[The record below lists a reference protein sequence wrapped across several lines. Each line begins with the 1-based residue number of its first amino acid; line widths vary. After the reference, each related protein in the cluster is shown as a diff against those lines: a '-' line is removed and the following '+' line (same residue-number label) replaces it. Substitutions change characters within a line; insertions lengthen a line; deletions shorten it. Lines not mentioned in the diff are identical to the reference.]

1 MESMFSRSCALFTAL
16 VFAVSPALAQTSP
29 STLSAD
35 AGTASPRA
43 KTFSQQDLDRL
54 LAPVALYP
62 DPLLAQVLMASTYP
76 LEVVEAARWVKA
88 NPRVSGTALE
98 TAMSKQSWDPAV
110 RSLTA
115 VPQVLQQMS
124 DNLDWMQKLGD
135 AFLAQQQDVMDSVQG
150 LRARADAAGNLKTTE
165 QQIVRTE
172 VQGSQKIYVVE
183 SPKPEVV
190 YVPTYNP
197 TVVYGSWWYPTPP
210 YYVYPPAYVYPPGL
224 AFATGVVVGAAIW
237 GACNWG
243 WGRGSVD
250 VNVNRYNSF
259 NRTNISNKNW
269 NHNVDHRRG
278 VAYRDQNVARQYNRG
293 GNAQAAQSREQ
304 FRGRADAGR
313 SELKGMDR
321 NQLDSRVRDAD
332 SRSREAL
339 GSRGEGDRAGR
350 QDGNRSEV
358 SNRMQGADRGGAAG
372 GRERADGGGR
382 RPDAGYRSEGGAQR
396 STGMGERSGGGGF
409 SGVGSGA
416 STREASQ
423 RGSASRAD
431 LGGRGGGQAS
441 AGGGGRGGAS
451 FGGGASRGG
460 GGGGFGGGGGGRGG
474 GGRGR

>member
-304 FRGRADAGR
+304 FRGRADAGA
-313 SELKGMDR
+313 R
-321 NQLDSRVRDAD
+321 N
-332 SRSREAL
+332 SREWTAINSTAAS
-339 GSRGEGDRAGR
+339 GMPIAAHGKHSAAAARAIA
-350 QDGNRSEV
+350 Q
-358 SNRMQGADRGGAAG
+358 G
-372 GRERADGGGR
+372 GRTVIA
-382 RPDAGYRSEGGAQR
+382 AK
-396 STGMGERSGGGGF
+396 
-409 SGVGSGA
+409 
-416 STREASQ
+416 
-423 RGSASRAD
+423 
-431 LGGRGGGQAS
+431 
-441 AGGGGRGGAS
+441 
-451 FGGGASRGG
+451 
-460 GGGGFGGGGGGRGG
+460 
-474 GGRGR
+474 

>member
-1 MESMFSRSCALFTAL
+1 MEPTFSRFGALFTAL

-29 STLSAD
+29 ATPASGAA
-35 AGTASPRA
+35 AGGPLA

-54 LAPVALYP
+54 LAPIALYP

-135 AFLAQQQDVMDSVQG
+135 AFLAQQQEVMDSVQG

-172 VQGSQKIYVVE
+172 LQGSQKIYVVE

-197 TVVYGSWWYPTPP
+197 AVVYGNWWYPAPP

-224 AFATGVVVGAAIW
+224 VFATGVIVGAAIW

-269 NHNVDHRRG
+269 HHDVDHRRG

-293 GNAQAAQSREQ
+293 GNAQAAQAREQ

-313 SELKGMDR
+313 SELKEMDR

-332 SRSREAL
+332 DRSREAL
-339 GSRGEGDRAGR
+339 GSRGEGDRMGGQGR
-350 QDGNRSEV
+350 DRGEV
-358 SNRMQGADRGGAAG
+358 GKHMQNADRG
-372 GRERADGGGR
+372 RADGAGR
-382 RPDAGYRSEGGAQR
+382 RPEAGNRFDGGAQQR
-396 STGMGERSGGGGF
+396 GAGRGERAGGGGF

-416 STREASQ
+416 STRQASQ

-431 LGGRGGGQAS
+431 M
-441 AGGGGRGGAS
+441 GRGGAS
-451 FGGGASRGG
+451 FGGGSRGG
-460 GGGGFGGGGGGRGG
+460 GGAGLGGGGGRGG
-474 GGRGR
+474 GRGR